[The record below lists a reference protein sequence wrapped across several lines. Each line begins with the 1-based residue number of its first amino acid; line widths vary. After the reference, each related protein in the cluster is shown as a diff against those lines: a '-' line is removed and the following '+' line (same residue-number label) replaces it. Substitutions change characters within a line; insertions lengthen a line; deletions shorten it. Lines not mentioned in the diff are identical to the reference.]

1 MNLKQLEVFLA
12 VAETRSFT
20 HGAERSFL
28 TQSTVSQH
36 ISSLENEFDIRLLDR
51 TGKGVCLTEAGKI
64 FFDYATQILAGTKEM
79 TLAIQRFKGMEQ
91 AVLRIGGSN
100 IPGIYIIPRFL
111 PFFQERHPGV
121 SVHLTQGTSHEIVQK
136 LKNEQ
141 IEIGIVGHPFTD
153 DNVQFSPLCCD
164 NIILVVN
171 ATHSWKDKQEISI
184 DSLFEASF
192 LFREEGS
199 GTHSAVQKALDNA
212 GIDTAKLRV
221 TARLGSNEA
230 IKQGV
235 SQGSGVSFV
244 SELSVRKEWVSG
256 ELFPVKIRNF
266 TISRN
271 FYLIFR
277 RGRELSPA
285 GQAFVKHIVGWN
297 NLSQRIG
304 LK

>member
-79 TLAIQRFKGMEQ
+79 AVAIQRFKGMEQ

-141 IEIGIVGHPFTD
+141 IEIGIVGFPFTD

-192 LFREEGS
+192 LFRDEGS
-199 GTHSAVQKALDNA
+199 GTHSAVQKALYNA
-212 GIDTAKLRV
+212 GIDTTKLRV

-230 IKQGV
+230 IKQAV

-244 SELSVRKEWVSG
+244 SELSVRKECISG
-256 ELFPVKIRNF
+256 ELFPVKIRDL
-266 TISRN
+266 TISRS
-271 FYLIFR
+271 FYLVCR

-285 GQAFVKHIVGWN
+285 GQAFIKHIAGWN
-297 NLSQRIG
+297 NQSQIIG